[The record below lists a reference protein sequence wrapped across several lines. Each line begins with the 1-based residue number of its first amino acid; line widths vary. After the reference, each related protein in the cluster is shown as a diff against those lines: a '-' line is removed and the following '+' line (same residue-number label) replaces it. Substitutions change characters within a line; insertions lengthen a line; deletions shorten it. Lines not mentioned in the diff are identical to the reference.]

1 MYLLPFPRFIY
12 SLYHASNAEDRTRK
26 SLVNPCVRSR
36 SNRKQRSSK
45 WPVCPRKNAFRI
57 EADQRSEGGEKRRG
71 GRQFPTLLRSLAS
84 TSLFELV
91 HQISKRGVLSMAVTV
106 PFLEPQA
113 WEKSW
118 RVSIRRLETHLCVHH
133 NGHLT
138 SFPFFLL
145 PSLFFYFLLF
155 FHSL

>member
-36 SNRKQRSSK
+36 PIESNVRRNDPSARAKMHFESRLIRDRKEGR
-45 WPVCPRKNAFRI
+45 R
-57 EADQRSEGGEKRRG
+57 GGE

-84 TSLFELV
+84 TWLFELV